1 MKYMLIMTVSEN
13 VINFRSSLIN
23 FLLSKGHDVTVVA
36 HDDHRAADIENLG
49 VTFYCIEQDNR
60 GLNPF
65 AILGYF
71 KKMIQVIKK
80 ERPDVIFTY
89 QMKPNIFGTISG
101 RLCGVRRLYPMVEGL
116 GDVYANTG
124 FKWQCIRFVTD
135 MLYRISLLM
144 VRKVFFLNNDDKK
157 EFLRRKLTK
166 EEKCLVV
173 HGIGVDLEKFSY
185 TPTKNEHTFLMVARM
200 LKTKGVYEYC
210 KCARLVKQKYPDAVF
225 GYLGAEATV
234 KLSDIQ
240 EYIDDGSIVYYGT
253 TQDVRPYLAE
263 ATAVLLPSYR
273 EGCPVSIMEA
283 EAMGSAVIVSNSV
296 GCKDAVVDGFNGF
309 IVKKRD
315 YEVMAEKVIWCIEHP
330 EETKQ
335 MGVNARAFAEE
346 RFNAEKINEFVYEVS
361 NESLASTGVQ
371 SVFRG

>member
-1 MKYMLIMTVSEN
+1 MGSTPL
-13 VINFRSSLIN
+13 L
-23 FLLSKGHDVTVVA
+23 FLGIS
-36 HDDHRAADIENLG
+36 
-49 VTFYCIEQDNR
+49 
-60 GLNPF
+60 
-65 AILGYF
+65 

-89 QMKPNIFGTISG
+89 QMKPNIFGAISG
-101 RLCGVRRLYPMVEGL
+101 WLCGVHRIYPMIEGM
-116 GDVYANTG
+116 GDVYTNTG
-124 FKWQCIRFVTD
+124 FKWRCIRLVAD
-135 MLYRISLLM
+135 MLYRSSLL
-144 VRKVFFLNNDDKK
+144 VTQKVFFLNNDDKE

-166 EEKCLVV
+166 KEKCLVV

-185 TPTKNEHTFLMVARM
+185 TPTQNERTFLMAARM
-200 LKTKGVYEYC
+200 LKTKGIYEYC
-210 KCARLVKQKYPDAVF
+210 KCARIVKQKYPDAVF

-240 EYIDDGSIVYYGT
+240 EYIDDGSIAYYGT

-283 EAMGSAVIVSNSV
+283 EAMGCAVIVSNSV
-296 GCKDAVVDGFNGF
+296 GCKDTVVDGFNGF

-315 YEVMAEKVIWCIEHP
+315 YEAMAEKAIWCIEHP
-330 EETKQ
+330 EETKK

-346 RFNAEKINEFVYEVS
+346 RFNAQKINEVVYEVS
-361 NESLASTGVQ
+361 NENITSAGVQ
-371 SVFRG
+371 PVFRG

>member
-1 MKYMLIMTVSEN
+1 MKYLLIMTVSEN
-13 VINFRSSLIN
+13 VINFRSSLIK

-49 VTFYCIEQDNR
+49 VTFHCVKQDNR

-71 KKMIQVIKK
+71 KKMIQVIKN

-89 QMKPNIFGTISG
+89 QMKPNIFGAISG
-101 RLCGVRRLYPMVEGL
+101 WLCGVRRIYPMVEGV
-116 GDVYANTG
+116 GDVYTNTG
-124 FKWQCIRFVTD
+124 LKWRCIRLVTD
-135 MLYRISLLM
+135 VLYRISLLV
-144 VRKVFFLNNDDKK
+144 VRKVFFLNNDDKE

-166 EEKCLVV
+166 KEKCLVV

-185 TPTKNEHTFLMVARM
+185 TPTKNERTFLMAARM
-200 LKTKGVYEYC
+200 LKTKGIYEYC
-210 KCARLVKQKYPDAVF
+210 KCARIVKQKYPDAVF

-240 EYIDDGSIVYYGT
+240 EYIDDGSIAYYGT

-283 EAMGSAVIVSNSV
+283 EAMGCAVVVSNSV
-296 GCKDAVVDGFNGF
+296 GCRDTVLDGYNGF

-315 YEVMAEKVIWCIEHP
+315 HEAMAEKVIWCIEHP

-335 MGVNARAFAEE
+335 MGINARAFAEE
-346 RFNAEKINEFVYEVS
+346 RFNAENINEVVYEVS
-361 NESLASTGVQ
+361 NENITSAGVQ